1 VKTRVV
7 LTAATIA
14 LVALSA
20 CGSDG
25 DPGDTGDTGGSS
37 EATVA
42 ATDTDTDI
50 DTDTDTDVLSG
61 AVICE
66 RLSVDSVAADTGL
79 DVTRAVPDD
88 SGTPNCAYEYN
99 NDTGAVSNLT
109 VASMQPADM
118 GGLTGSEAYD
128 FVVGINEAV
137 AGDGAET
144 QEVSAGD
151 AAIRISGSGVQLG
164 VLQVG
169 DQVLTLIIPGADVA
183 SDSVDQLIATMATTL
198 G

>member
-1 VKTRVV
+1 MQTRVV
-7 LTAATIA
+7 LTAAIIA

-25 DPGDTGDTGGSS
+25 DAGDTGGSS

-50 DTDTDTDVLSG
+50 DVLSG

-88 SGTPNCAYEYN
+88 SGTPQCAYEYN

-128 FVVGINEAV
+128 FVVEINETV
-137 AGDGAET
+137 AGDGAES

-169 DQVLTLIIPGADVA
+169 DQLLTLIIPGADVA
-183 SDSVDQLIATMATTL
+183 PDAVDQLITTMATTL

>member
-1 VKTRVV
+1 MKTRVV

-25 DPGDTGDTGGSS
+25 DAGDSGDTGGSS

-42 ATDTDTDI
+42 ATDTDTD
-50 DTDTDTDVLSG
+50 TDIDVLSG

-88 SGTPNCAYEYN
+88 SGTPQCAYEYN

-128 FVVGINEAV
+128 FVVEINETV
-137 AGDGAET
+137 AGDGAES

-169 DQVLTLIIPGADVA
+169 DQLLTLIIPGADVA
-183 SDSVDQLIATMATTL
+183 PDAVDQLIATMATTL

>member
-1 VKTRVV
+1 MKTRVI
-7 LTAATIA
+7 LTAAII
-14 LVALSA
+14 VLSA

-25 DPGDTGDTGGSS
+25 DTGGTGGSS
-37 EATVA
+37 EANVA
-42 ATDTDTDI
+42 A
-50 DTDTDTDVLSG
+50 TDTDTDVLSG

-151 AAIRISGSGVQLG
+151 AAIRISGSSMQLG

-169 DQVLTLIIPGADVA
+169 DQVLTLIIPAVDVGPDA
-183 SDSVDQLIATMATTL
+183 VDRLIATMATTL
-198 G
+198 S

>member
-1 VKTRVV
+1 VV
-7 LTAATIA
+7 LSAAIIVLA
-14 LVALSA
+14 ALSA

-25 DPGDTGDTGGSS
+25 DTGGSS
-37 EATVA
+37 GSSEASVTV
-42 ATDTDTDI
+42 TDTDTD
-50 DTDTDTDVLSG
+50 TGTGVLSG

-88 SGTPNCAYEYN
+88 SATPSCAYEYN

-137 AGDGAET
+137 AGDGAES

-183 SDSVDQLIATMATTL
+183 PDAVDQLIATMATTL

>member
-7 LTAATIA
+7 LPAALIA

-20 CGSDG
+20 CGG
-25 DPGDTGDTGGSS
+25 DGDTGGSS
-37 EATVA
+37 EATVTA
-42 ATDTDTDI
+42 TATATATDTDTDA
-50 DTDTDTDVLSG
+50 DADVLSG

>member
-1 VKTRVV
+1 VQTRVV
-7 LTAATIA
+7 LAAAILA
-14 LVALSA
+14 IIALSA

-25 DPGDTGDTGGSS
+25 GTGDTGDAGGSS
-37 EATVA
+37 EAT
-42 ATDTDTDI
+42 DT

-88 SGTPNCAYEYN
+88 SGTPQCAYEYN

-128 FVVGINEAV
+128 FVVKINETV
-137 AGDGAET
+137 AGDGADS

-164 VLQVG
+164 VLHVG

-183 SDSVDQLIATMATTL
+183 PDAVDQLIATMATTL

>member
-7 LTAATIA
+7 LPAALIA

-20 CGSDG
+20 CGG
-25 DPGDTGDTGGSS
+25 DGDTGGSS
-37 EATVA
+37 EATVTA
-42 ATDTDTDI
+42 TATATDTDTDA
-50 DTDTDTDVLSG
+50 DADADVLSG

-118 GGLTGSEAYD
+118 GGLAGSEAYD
-128 FVVGINEAV
+128 FVVGINEAA

-151 AAIRISGSGVQLG
+151 AAIRISGSSMQLG

-169 DQVLTLIIPGADVA
+169 DQVLTLIIPAVDVGPDA
-183 SDSVDQLIATMATTL
+183 VDRLIATMATTL
-198 G
+198 S

>member
-1 VKTRVV
+1 VQARVV
-7 LTAATIA
+7 LTAVT
-14 LVALSA
+14 LVVVALSA

-25 DPGDTGDTGGSS
+25 DAVNSGDNGEPS
-37 EATVA
+37 EAT
-42 ATDTDTDI
+42 ATATA
-50 DTDTDTDVLSG
+50 TDVLSG

-88 SGTPNCAYEYN
+88 SGTPQCAYEYN

-109 VASMQPADM
+109 VASMQPRDM
-118 GGLTGSEAYD
+118 GGLTGTEAYD
-128 FVVGINEAV
+128 FVVSINEAV

-144 QEVSAGD
+144 QAVSAGD
-151 AAIRISGSGVQLG
+151 AAIRISGSAVQLG

-169 DQVLTLIIPGADVA
+169 DQVLTLIIPGPDVA
-183 SDSVDQLIATMATTL
+183 PDAVDRLIATMATTL

>member
-1 VKTRVV
+1 MKTRVV
-7 LTAATIA
+7 LTAAIIA

-25 DPGDTGDTGGSS
+25 DTGDTGGSS
-37 EATVA
+37 EANVA
-42 ATDTDTDI
+42 ATETET

>member
-1 VKTRVV
+1 MHTRVV
-7 LTAATIA
+7 FTTVILAV
-14 LVALSA
+14 VALSA

-25 DPGDTGDTGGSS
+25 DASDAGAAGGTS

-42 ATDTDTDI
+42 ATGTDSG
-50 DTDTDTDVLSG
+50 TDVLSG

-88 SGTPNCAYEYN
+88 SGTPQCAYEYN

-128 FVVGINEAV
+128 FVVEINETV
-137 AGDGAET
+137 AGDGAES

-169 DQVLTLIIPGADVA
+169 DQLLTLIIPGADVA
-183 SDSVDQLIATMATTL
+183 PDAVDQLIATMATTL

>member
-7 LTAATIA
+7 LTAAIIA

-25 DPGDTGDTGGSS
+25 DTGDTGGSS
-37 EATVA
+37 EANVA
-42 ATDTDTDI
+42 ATATETE
-50 DTDTDTDVLSG
+50 TDTDTDVLSG

-137 AGDGAET
+137 AGDGAES

-183 SDSVDQLIATMATTL
+183 PDAVDQLIATMATTL

>member
-1 VKTRVV
+1 VHTRVV
-7 LTAATIA
+7 FTTVILAV
-14 LVALSA
+14 VALSA

-25 DPGDTGDTGGSS
+25 DASDAGAAGGTS

-42 ATDTDTDI
+42 ATGTDSG
-50 DTDTDTDVLSG
+50 TDVLSG

-88 SGTPNCAYEYN
+88 SGTPQCAYEYN

-118 GGLTGSEAYD
+118 GGLTGTEAYD
-128 FVVGINEAV
+128 FVVEINETV
-137 AGDGAET
+137 AGDGAES

-164 VLQVG
+164 VLQIG
-169 DQVLTLIIPGADVA
+169 DRVLTLIIPGADVA
-183 SDSVDQLIATMATTL
+183 PDAVDQLIATMATTL

>member
-1 VKTRVV
+1 VQTRVV
-7 LTAATIA
+7 LTAAIIA

-25 DPGDTGDTGGSS
+25 DTGGSGGSS

-42 ATDTDTDI
+42 ATAT

-88 SGTPNCAYEYN
+88 SGTPQCAYEYN

-128 FVVGINEAV
+128 FVVKINETV
-137 AGDGAET
+137 AGDGAES

-164 VLQVG
+164 VLQVS
-169 DQVLTLIIPGADVA
+169 DQLLTLIIPGADVA
-183 SDSVDQLIATMATTL
+183 PDAVDQLIATMATTL

>member
-1 VKTRVV
+1 VQTRVV
-7 LTAATIA
+7 LTAAIIA

-25 DPGDTGDTGGSS
+25 DAGDSGDTGGSS

-42 ATDTDTDI
+42 ATDTDTD
-50 DTDTDTDVLSG
+50 TDIDVLSG

-88 SGTPNCAYEYN
+88 SGTPQCAYEYN

-128 FVVGINEAV
+128 FVVEINETV
-137 AGDGAET
+137 AGDGAES

-169 DQVLTLIIPGADVA
+169 DQLLTLIIPGADVA
-183 SDSVDQLIATMATTL
+183 PDAVDQLIATMATTL